1 MSDLVPRASG
11 DDGDGE
17 HGVRAFVAS
26 GGRVVGGIAGAAV
39 GLIGGPPGAL
49 AGGAVGVALGDLLA
63 KAGVEFYNRVLAPR
77 QGVRAAGA
85 LAVATVEIN
94 RRLQA
99 GEVPRQ
105 DFIETPD
112 ENSDAAEILEGTLL
126 TAANSY
132 EQRKVPYI
140 GKFYA
145 NLAFDEGVT
154 PAYASLLL
162 KLLDRLTYGQL
173 RVIAT
178 LGKQAYH
185 EALFQLAAERQT
197 GTFLSSAD
205 VIAEFDELS
214 TMGLVGVAQE
224 DGTAVPPLATFGR
237 GVWGEVGLFRAR
249 LTASGVLVHDLLG
262 LSDMPDEER
271 DAVVRALRGEPEPVV
286 QTEW

>member
-1 MSDLVPRASG
+1 MSNLVPRAST
-11 DDGDGE
+11 DQGDGSD
-17 HGVRAFVAS
+17 GVRAFVAS

-77 QGVRAAGA
+77 QGARAAGA

-105 DFIETPD
+105 DFVASD
-112 ENSDAAEILEGTLL
+112 ENSNAAEILEGTLL

-145 NLAFDEGVT
+145 NLAFDGGVT
-154 PAYASLLL
+154 PSYAALLL

-173 RVIAT
+173 RVVAT
-178 LGKQAYH
+178 LGKQTYLDTLLRVAT
-185 EALFQLAAERQT
+185 ERQE
-197 GTFLSSAD
+197 GAFRSRAD
-205 VIAEFDELS
+205 VIADFDELS
-214 TMGLVGVAQE
+214 TNGLLGVAGQ
-224 DGTAVPPLATFGR
+224 DGTAIPPLATFGR
-237 GVWGEVGLFRAR
+237 GAWNEAGLFHAR
-249 LTASGVLVHDLLG
+249 LTATGVLVHDLLG

-271 DAVVRALRGEPEPVV
+271 DAVVRALRGEPDPVV
-286 QTEW
+286 QD

>member
-1 MSDLVPRASG
+1 MNHLAPRAST
-11 DDGDGE
+11 DQGDGSN
-17 HGVRAFVAS
+17 GVRAFVAS

-105 DFIETPD
+105 DFIETSG

-132 EQRKVPYI
+132 EQRKIPYI

-145 NLAFDEGVT
+145 NLAFDGGVT
-154 PAYASLLL
+154 PTYATLLL

-178 LGKQAYH
+178 LGKQAYL
-185 EALFQLAAERQT
+185 EALLQVATERQH
-197 GTFLSSAD
+197 GAFRSRAD

-214 TMGLVGVAQE
+214 TNGLLGVAGQ
-224 DGTAVPPLATFGR
+224 DGSAVPPLATFGR
-237 GVWGEVGLFRAR
+237 GAWNEVGLFKAR
-249 LTASGVLVHDLLG
+249 LTATGVLVHDLLG

-271 DAVVRALRGEPEPVV
+271 DTVVRALRGEPDPVV
-286 QTEW
+286 IAD

>member
-1 MSDLVPRASG
+1 MSDLVPRTTTEQ
-11 DDGDGE
+11 GDGA
-17 HGVRAFVAS
+17 GVRAFVAS

-85 LAVATVEIN
+85 LAVATVEID

-105 DFIETPD
+105 DFTETSD
-112 ENSDAAEILEGTLL
+112 EDSDAAEILEGTLL

-145 NLAFDEGVT
+145 NLAFDGDVT
-154 PAYASLLL
+154 PSYANLLL

-173 RVIAT
+173 RVMAT
-178 LGKQAYH
+178 LGKQEYL
-185 EALFQLAAERQT
+185 EVLLQVAAQRQE
-197 GTFLSSAD
+197 GAFRSRAD
-205 VIAEFDELS
+205 VIAELDELS
-214 TMGLVGVAQE
+214 TMGLVGVAQQ
-224 DGTAVPPLATFGR
+224 DGSAVPPLAT
-237 GVWGEVGLFRAR
+237 WGGGSWNDVELFRAR
-249 LTASGVLVHDLLG
+249 LTASGALVHHLLG

-271 DAVVRALRGEPEPVV
+271 DPVVRALRGEPN
-286 QTEW
+286 Q